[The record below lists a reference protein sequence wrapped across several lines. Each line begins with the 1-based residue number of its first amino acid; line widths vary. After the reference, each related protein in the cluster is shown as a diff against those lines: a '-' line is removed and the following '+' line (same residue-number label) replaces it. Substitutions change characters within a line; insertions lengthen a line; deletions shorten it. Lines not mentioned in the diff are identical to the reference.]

1 MTRRT
6 AASALTV
13 VAAILLVGA
22 SVVGY
27 AQHALL
33 DSDQFAD
40 RATASLRDPVVRD
53 VVGERVTDGLILR
66 NEPDLQTARPL
77 IVSAVAGI
85 VGGGAFS
92 GLFRRAALD
101 AHRAVF
107 QHDQDTVTL
116 TLADVGTVAG
126 AALETVR
133 PELAR
138 TLEHERGIVVTRE
151 RIGTTTGDL
160 VRLAH
165 RVKVLAWLLAA
176 LTLACAA
183 AAFWL
188 APDRREAV
196 SRLGF
201 GMAAA
206 GVVIV
211 VSCLA
216 VREIVLAGVA
226 DPDDRAAAA
235 AVWRAFLG
243 DLRTLGW
250 VLAGSGCVAAAA
262 AASLIRPI
270 ELEARVAAAWRRA
283 TREPR
288 TTAGRLARSGFLI
301 AAGVL
306 VIAQPLT
313 VLQAAAIVAGV
324 YVAYK
329 GIEAALRA
337 IYRPGEAPP
346 PRRRRRRIAI
356 VAALAAILVAGSAGA
371 FVATG
376 GTSAPAAT
384 AGRCNGSAALCDR
397 PLDEV
402 VLPATHNSMPAPLP
416 GWFSSQQD
424 AGIGPQLADGIR
436 GLLIDTHYA
445 DRLPNG
451 RVRTDFADES
461 TIAQLKSQDGVSE
474 ASVEAAL
481 RLRERVGFR
490 GEGER
495 GMYLCHTFCE
505 LGSTPLADGLKEI
518 HDFLVTHPGEVVVVI
533 NQDYV
538 APEDFV
544 RAIGAAGLAPY
555 TFAGSMDATLGAMI
569 DAGTRLVVLA
579 EHHAGAAPWYRLAYA
594 KLTQE
599 TPFSFS
605 SPAALTTAAK
615 LPATCAPNRGPDD
628 APLFLLNH
636 WVTTDPAPRPSNA
649 AEVNAYGPLLARARE
664 CERIRHHVPNL
675 IAVDFYRRGDLFRVV
690 DTLNREVRLPPL
702 GLGDPIS
709 YLTLSEGTP
718 VFAAGGERIGVVEH
732 VLADTNADVFDGLI
746 VDGRAGT
753 GGWGVVGPLAV

>member
-6 AASALTV
+6 ASSALTV

-22 SVVGY
+22 SLAGY
-27 AQHALL
+27 AQRALL

-40 RATASLRDPVVRD
+40 RATAALRDPAVRD
-53 VVGERVTDGLILR
+53 VVGERVTDGLVLR
-66 NEPDLQTARPL
+66 NQPDLQTARPL
-77 IVSAVAGI
+77 IVSAVSGI

-92 GLFRRAALD
+92 GLFHRAALD

-107 QHDQDTVTL
+107 QRDQNTLTL
-116 TLADVGTVAG
+116 TLADAGTVAA
-126 AALETVR
+126 AAL
-133 PELAR
+133 R
-138 TLEHERGIVVTRE
+138 TLRPDVAAQLERNRDVTVARE
-151 RIGTTTGDL
+151 QLGDTTADL

-165 RVKVLAWLLAA
+165 RIKVLGWLLAA

-183 AAFWL
+183 AGVWL

-206 GVVIV
+206 GVTIV
-211 VSCLA
+211 VAYLA

-226 DPDDRAAAA
+226 DPDERAAAA
-235 AVWRAFLG
+235 AVWRTFLG
-243 DLRTLGW
+243 DLRTFGW
-250 VLAGSGCVAAAA
+250 LLAGSGCVVAAA

-270 ELEARVAAAWRRA
+270 ELEGRVAALWRRA

-288 TTAGRLARSGFLI
+288 TTAAKLARAGGLI
-301 AAGVL
+301 AIGVL
-306 VIAQPLT
+306 VVAQPMT
-313 VLQAAAIVAGV
+313 VVQAAAIAGGV
-324 YVAYK
+324 YLVYK

-337 IYRPGEAPP
+337 IYRPEHAHE
-346 PRRRRRRIAI
+346 RRGRRGRIAI

-376 GTSAPAAT
+376 GATAPAVT
-384 AGRCNGSAALCDR
+384 PGRCNGSAALCDR
-397 PLDEV
+397 SLDKV
-402 VLPATHNSMPAPLP
+402 VLPATHNSMSAPLP

-481 RLRERVGFR
+481 RLRERAGFR

-495 GMYLCHTFCE
+495 GMYLCHTVCE
-505 LGSTPLADGLKEI
+505 LGATPLADGLEDI
-518 HDFLVTHPGEVVVVI
+518 HDFLATHPDEVVVVI

-538 APEDFV
+538 TPEDFV
-544 RAIGAAGLAPY
+544 RAVDDAGLAPY
-555 TFAGSMDATLGAMI
+555 TFAGSMDTTLGEMI

-599 TPFSFS
+599 TPFSFA
-605 SPAALTTAAK
+605 SPAALMDPAT
-615 LPATCAPNRGPDD
+615 LPATCAPNRGPSD
-628 APLFLLNH
+628 APLFLVNH

-675 IAVDFYRRGDLFRVV
+675 LAVDFYRRGDLFRVAE
-690 DTLNREVRLPPL
+690 TLNREVR
-702 GLGDPIS
+702 
-709 YLTLSEGTP
+709 
-718 VFAAGGERIGVVEH
+718 
-732 VLADTNADVFDGLI
+732 
-746 VDGRAGT
+746 
-753 GGWGVVGPLAV
+753 

>member
-6 AASALTV
+6 AASVLTV

-22 SVVGY
+22 SLVGY

-40 RATASLRDPVVRD
+40 RATAALRDPAVRD
-53 VVGERVTDGLILR
+53 VVGERVTDGLVLR

-77 IVSAVAGI
+77 IVSTVSSI
-85 VGGGAFS
+85 VGGGAFA
-92 GLFRRAALD
+92 GLFHRAAAD

-107 QHDQDTVTL
+107 RHDQNTITL
-116 TLADVGTVAG
+116 TIADVGTVAG

-133 PELAR
+133 PDLAR
-138 TLEHERGIVVTRE
+138 RLEQERSIVVSRD
-151 RIGTTTGDL
+151 RLGTTTADL
-160 VRLAH
+160 VRFAQ

-183 AAFWL
+183 AALWL

-211 VSCLA
+211 IAYLA
-216 VREIVLAGVA
+216 VREIVLAGIA
-226 DPDDRAAAA
+226 DPDDRAAASA
-235 AVWRAFLG
+235 LWRAFLG

-250 VLAGSGCVAAAA
+250 LLAAAGCVVAAA

-288 TTAGRLARSGFLI
+288 TTAGKLARAGALV

-306 VIAQPLT
+306 VILQPLT
-313 VLQAAAIVAGV
+313 VVQGAAIVAGV

-337 IYRPGEAPP
+337 IYRPETAQD
-346 PRRRRRRIAI
+346 RRSRRGRIAI

-384 AGRCNGSAALCDR
+384 GGRCNGSAELCDR
-397 PLDEV
+397 PLDKV
-402 VLPATHNSMPAPLP
+402 VLAATHNSMSAPLP

-451 RVRTDFADES
+451 RVRTEFADES
-461 TIAQLKSQDGVSE
+461 SITNLKNQDGVSE

-481 RLRERVGFR
+481 RLRERAGFR
-490 GEGER
+490 GEGVR
-495 GMYLCHTFCE
+495 GMYLCHTVCE
-505 LGSTPLADGLKEI
+505 LGATPLADGLKEI
-518 HDFLVTHPGEVVVVI
+518 HDFLVTHPDEVVVVI

-538 APEDFV
+538 TPEDFV
-544 RAIGAAGLAPY
+544 RAIGDAGLAPY
-555 TFAGSMDATLGAMI
+555 TFAGSMDTTLGTMI
-569 DAGTRLVVLA
+569 DAGTRLVILA
-579 EHHAGAAPWYRLAYA
+579 ENHAGAAPWYRLAYA

-599 TPFSFS
+599 TPFSFP
-605 SPAALTTAAK
+605 SPAALTDPATLA
-615 LPATCAPNRGPDD
+615 ATCAPNRGPDD
-628 APLFLLNH
+628 APLFLINH

-649 AEVNAYGPLLARARE
+649 AEVNAYGPLLARAHE
-664 CERIRHHVPNL
+664 CERVRHHIPNL

-690 DTLNREVRLPPL
+690 DTLNREVP
-702 GLGDPIS
+702 
-709 YLTLSEGTP
+709 
-718 VFAAGGERIGVVEH
+718 
-732 VLADTNADVFDGLI
+732 
-746 VDGRAGT
+746 
-753 GGWGVVGPLAV
+753 

>member
-1 MTRRT
+1 MSRRT
-6 AASALTV
+6 AASVLTV
-13 VAAILLVGA
+13 VAAILLVAA
-22 SVVGY
+22 SLAGY

-40 RATASLRDPVVRD
+40 RTTSALRDPAVRN
-53 VVGERVTDGLILR
+53 VVGERVTDGLVLR

-77 IVSAVAGI
+77 IVSAVSGI

-92 GLFRRAALD
+92 GLFHRAAAD

-107 QHDQDTVTL
+107 QHDQDTITL

-133 PELAR
+133 PDLAR
-138 TLEHERGIVVTRE
+138 KLEQERGIVVSRE
-151 RIGTTTGDL
+151 RLGTTTADL
-160 VRLAH
+160 VRFAH
-165 RVKVLAWLLAA
+165 RVKILAWLLAA

-183 AAFWL
+183 AALWL

-201 GMAAA
+201 AIATA

-211 VSCLA
+211 IGYLA

-226 DPDDRAAAA
+226 DPDERAAAA
-235 AVWRAFLG
+235 AVWTAFLG
-243 DLRTLGW
+243 DLRTFGW
-250 VLAGSGCVAAAA
+250 VLAGSGCVVAAA

-270 ELEARVAAAWRRA
+270 ELEARVAAVWRGA
-283 TREPR
+283 TREPG
-288 TTAGRLARSGFLI
+288 TTAGKLVRAGALL

-306 VIAQPLT
+306 VILQPLT
-313 VLQAAAIVAGV
+313 VVQAAAIVAGV

-337 IYRPGEAPP
+337 VYRPEDAEV
-346 PRRRRRRIAI
+346 RRSRRGRVAI

-384 AGRCNGSAALCDR
+384 GGRCNGSAALCDR
-397 PLDEV
+397 PLDKV
-402 VLPATHNSMPAPLP
+402 VMAATHNSMSAPLP

-461 TIAQLKSQDGVSE
+461 TISNLKSQDGVSE

-481 RLRERVGFR
+481 RLRERAGFR
-490 GEGER
+490 GEGVR
-495 GMYLCHTFCE
+495 GMYLCHTVCE
-505 LGSTPLADGLKEI
+505 LGATPLADGLKEI
-518 HDFLVTHPGEVVVVI
+518 HDFLVTHPDEVVVLI

-538 APEDFV
+538 TPADFV
-544 RAIGAAGLAPY
+544 KAMTDAGLARY
-555 TFAGSMDATLGAMI
+555 AFAGSMDTTLGAMI
-569 DAGTRLVVLA
+569 AADTRLVVLA
-579 EHHAGAAPWYRLAYA
+579 ENHAGAAPWYRLAYA

-599 TPFSFS
+599 TPFSFA
-605 SPAALTTAAK
+605 SPEALINPATLA
-615 LPATCAPNRGPDD
+615 ATCAPNRGPDD
-628 APLFLLNH
+628 APLFLINH

-649 AEVNAYGPLLARARE
+649 AEVNAYGPLLARAHE
-664 CERIRHHVPNL
+664 CERVRHHVPNL
-675 IAVDFYRRGDLFRVV
+675 IAVDFYRRGDVFRVV
-690 DTLNREVRLPPL
+690 DTLNREVP
-702 GLGDPIS
+702 
-709 YLTLSEGTP
+709 
-718 VFAAGGERIGVVEH
+718 
-732 VLADTNADVFDGLI
+732 
-746 VDGRAGT
+746 
-753 GGWGVVGPLAV
+753 

>member
-1 MTRRT
+1 MSRRT
-6 AASALTV
+6 AAAVLTV
-13 VAAILLVGA
+13 AASILLVGA
-22 SVVGY
+22 SLAGY
-27 AQHALL
+27 AQRALL
-33 DSDQFAD
+33 NSDQFAD
-40 RATASLRDPVVRD
+40 RATAALRDPAVRS
-53 VVGERVTDGLILR
+53 VVGERVTDGLVLR
-66 NEPDLQTARPL
+66 RQPDLQTARPL
-77 IVSAVAGI
+77 IVSAVSGI

-92 GLFRRAALD
+92 GLFHRAALD

-107 QHDQDTVTL
+107 QHDQDTITL

-126 AALETVR
+126 AALQTVR
-133 PELAR
+133 PDLAQTLAR
-138 TLEHERGIVVTRE
+138 ERGVEVTRA
-151 RIGTTTGDL
+151 RLGTTTGDL

-183 AAFWL
+183 AALWL

-201 GMAAA
+201 GIAAA

-211 VSCLA
+211 VAYLA
-216 VREIVLAGVA
+216 VREIVLAGIA
-226 DPDDRAAAA
+226 EPDDRAAAA

-243 DLRTLGW
+243 DLRTFGW
-250 VLAGSGCVAAAA
+250 VLAAAGCVVTAA

-270 ELEARVAAAWRRA
+270 ELEARVAAVWRRA

-288 TTAGRLARSGFLI
+288 TTAGKLGRAGALI

-329 GIEAALRA
+329 GLEAALRA
-337 IYRPGEAPP
+337 IYRPEDAHV
-346 PRRRRRRIAI
+346 PRRRGGRIAI

-376 GTSAPAAT
+376 GTTAPAAT

-402 VLPATHNSMPAPLP
+402 VLPATHNSMSAPLP

-451 RVRTDFADES
+451 RVRTDFGDES
-461 TIAQLKSQDGVSE
+461 TIAQLKTQDGVSE
-474 ASVEAAL
+474 TSVEAAL
-481 RLRERVGFR
+481 RLRERAGFR
-490 GEGER
+490 GAGER

-505 LGSTPLADGLKEI
+505 LGATPLADGLKEI
-518 HDFLVTHPGEVVVVI
+518 HDFLVTHPDEVVVVI

-538 APEDFV
+538 TPEDFV
-544 RAIGAAGLAPY
+544 RAIGDAGLAPY
-555 TFAGSMDATLGAMI
+555 TFAGSMDTTLGAMI

-579 EHHAGAAPWYRLAYA
+579 ENHAGAAPWYRLAYA

-599 TPFSFS
+599 TPFSFP
-605 SPAALTTAAK
+605 SPAALTTAAT

-628 APLFLLNH
+628 APLFLINH

-664 CERIRHHVPNL
+664 CERIRHHIPNL
-675 IAVDFYRRGDLFRVV
+675 LAVDFYRRGDVFRVA
-690 DTLNREVRLPPL
+690 DTLNREVR
-702 GLGDPIS
+702 
-709 YLTLSEGTP
+709 
-718 VFAAGGERIGVVEH
+718 
-732 VLADTNADVFDGLI
+732 
-746 VDGRAGT
+746 
-753 GGWGVVGPLAV
+753 

>member
-6 AASALTV
+6 AASVLTV

-22 SVVGY
+22 AVAGY
-27 AQHALL
+27 AQRALL

-40 RATASLRDPVVRD
+40 RATAALRDPAVSS
-53 VVGERVTDGLILR
+53 VVGEKVTDGLVLR
-66 NEPDLQTARPL
+66 NEPDLVTARPL
-77 IVSAVAGI
+77 IVSAVSGV

-92 GLFRRAALD
+92 SLFRRAALD

-107 QHDQDTVTL
+107 RHDQDTLTL
-116 TLADVGTVAG
+116 TLADVGTVVG

-133 PELAR
+133 PDLAR
-138 TLEHERGIVVTRE
+138 KLEQERGIVVTRD

-165 RVKVLAWLLAA
+165 RVRVLAWLLAA
-176 LTLACAA
+176 LMLACAA
-183 AAFWL
+183 AALWL

-196 SRLGF
+196 SRLGI
-201 GMAAA
+201 GIAAA

-211 VSCLA
+211 IAYLA
-216 VREIVLAGVA
+216 AREIVLAGVA
-226 DPDDRAAAA
+226 DPDDRDAVAAI
-235 AVWRAFLG
+235 WRAFLG

-250 VLAGSGCVAAAA
+250 ALAAAGCIVAAA

-270 ELEARVAAAWRRA
+270 ELEARIVGVWRRA

-288 TTAGRLARSGFLI
+288 TTAGKLVRAGALI
-301 AAGVL
+301 AIGVL

-313 VLQAAAIVAGV
+313 VVQAAAIVAGV

-337 IYRPGEAPP
+337 IYRPDDAHV
-346 PRRRRRRIAI
+346 PRSRRGRVAI

-376 GTSAPAAT
+376 GTTAPAVA

-397 PLDEV
+397 PLDQV
-402 VLPATHNSMPAPLP
+402 VLPATHNSMSAPLP

-461 TIAQLKSQDGVSE
+461 TISQLKSQDGVSE

-481 RLRERVGFR
+481 RLRERAGFR
-490 GEGER
+490 GPGER
-495 GMYLCHTFCE
+495 GMYLCHTVCE
-505 LGSTPLADGLKEI
+505 LGATPLADGLKEI
-518 HDFLVTHPGEVVVVI
+518 HDFLVTHPDEVVIVI

-538 APEDFV
+538 TPEDFV
-544 RAIGAAGLAPY
+544 GAIGDAGLAPY
-555 TFAGSMDATLGAMI
+555 TFAGSMDTTLGAMI

-605 SPAALTTAAK
+605 APAQLISPAAL
-615 LPATCAPNRGPDD
+615 PASCAPNRGPKD
-628 APLFLLNH
+628 APLFLINH

-690 DTLNREVRLPPL
+690 DTLNREVR
-702 GLGDPIS
+702 
-709 YLTLSEGTP
+709 
-718 VFAAGGERIGVVEH
+718 
-732 VLADTNADVFDGLI
+732 
-746 VDGRAGT
+746 
-753 GGWGVVGPLAV
+753 